1 MQPFEYVSPPTL
13 EAATGLLG
21 TTWGQTEILAGGTDL
36 LALMKDDVV
45 TPSRLVNIKKFAGL
59 SDVAVDGQGL
69 HVGVLVT
76 LDRLA
81 KDAAVQGQYP
91 VLATALADAASPQI
105 RNMATLGGNLCQRPR
120 CWYFRNGYGLL
131 ATDAAGHSLVR
142 GGDNRYHAVLGN
154 TGTALF
160 VSPSTIAPVLIA
172 LGANV
177 TIQGP
182 TGART
187 TALEQFYRTPQSAQ
201 EREHDLQPQ
210 EIVTHVH
217 IPPAGISSGA
227 YYEVRQKHAFDWPV
241 ATATVVLAMSNG
253 KVDRASVV
261 LGHVAPTPWRAS
273 EAEDALRGQKIDAAL
288 AEAASRAAVK
298 TATSLGQ
305 NGYKITVARVC
316 VKRAILRAAGFEVP
330 APHPSGATA

>member
-1 MQPFEYVSPPTL
+1 MQSFEYVSPPTP

-21 TTWGQTEILAGGTDL
+21 TVWGQTEILAGGTDL

-45 TPSRLVNIKKFAGL
+45 TPSRLVNIKKCAGL
-59 SDVAVDGQGL
+59 SEIAVDGQGL
-69 HVGVLVT
+69 HIGALVT
-76 LDRLA
+76 LDSLSKNA
-81 KDAAVQGQYP
+81 TVQQQYP

-120 CWYFRNGYGLL
+120 CWYFRNGFGLL
-131 ATDAAGHSLVR
+131 AIDAAGHSLVR
-142 GGDNRYHAVLGN
+142 SGNNRYHAVLGN
-154 TGTALF
+154 GGTALF

-172 LGANV
+172 LGASL

-182 TGART
+182 AGART
-187 TALEQFYRTPQSAQ
+187 ATLEQFYRTPQAAG

-210 EIVTHVH
+210 EIVTQVH
-217 IPPAGISSGA
+217 IPPATASSA
-227 YYEVRQKHAFDWPV
+227 SYYEVRQKHAFDWPV
-241 ATATVVLAMSNG
+241 ATATVVLAISQG

-273 EAEDALRGQKIDAAL
+273 EAEAALRGQKIDDPW
-288 AEAASRAAVK
+288 AETASRAAMR

-305 NGYKITVARVC
+305 NGYKIAVARVC
-316 VKRAILRAAGFEVP
+316 VKRAILSAAGFDVP
-330 APHPSGATA
+330 PPHPSGATA

>member
-13 EAATGLLG
+13 QAATGLLG
-21 TTWGQTEILAGGTDL
+21 TSWGQTEILAGGTDL
-36 LALMKDDVV
+36 LALMKDDIV
-45 TPSRLVNIKKFAGL
+45 TPTRLVNIKKFAGL
-59 SDVAVDGQGL
+59 SEIAVDAQGL
-69 HVGVLVT
+69 HIGALVT

-81 KDAAVQGQYP
+81 KDDAVQRRYP

-120 CWYFRNGYGLL
+120 CWYFRNGFGLL
-131 ATDAAGHSLVR
+131 ATDAAGQSLVR
-142 GGDNRYHAVLGN
+142 GGNNRYHAVLGN

-172 LGANV
+172 LGASV

-182 TGART
+182 AGERT
-187 TALEQFYRTPQSAQ
+187 ATLERFYRTPQSAA

-217 IPPAGISSGA
+217 VPPAGASA
-227 YYEVRQKHAFDWPV
+227 ATYYEVRQKHAFDWPV
-241 ATATVVLAMSNG
+241 ATATVVLALSNG

-273 EAEDALRGQKIDAAL
+273 EAEAALRGQTINAAV
-288 AEAASRAAVK
+288 AEAASRAAMS
-298 TATSLGQ
+298 TARSLGQ

-316 VKRAILRAAGFEVP
+316 VKRAILGAAGFDVP
-330 APHPSGATA
+330 SPHPSGATA

>member
-1 MQPFEYVSPPTL
+1 MQPFEYVSPPTP
-13 EAATGLLG
+13 EAAIGLLG
-21 TTWGQTEILAGGTDL
+21 ATWGQTEILAGGTDL

-69 HVGVLVT
+69 HVGALVT

-81 KDAAVQGQYP
+81 NDAAVKGQYP

-154 TGTALF
+154 SGSALF

-172 LGANV
+172 LGATV

-182 TGART
+182 AGVRT

-210 EIVTHVH
+210 EIVTQVH
-217 IPPAGISSGA
+217 IPPAGASAAA

-241 ATATVVLAMSNG
+241 ATATVVLATSNG
-253 KVDRASVV
+253 TVNRASVV
-261 LGHVAPTPWRAS
+261 LGHVAPTPWRAA
-273 EAEDALRGQKIDAAL
+273 EAEAALRGQKIDAAL
-288 AEAASRAAVK
+288 ADAASGAAVK

-316 VKRAILRAAGFEVP
+316 VKRAILAAAGFDVP
-330 APHPSGATA
+330 PPHPSGATP